1 MGGPV
6 LRVRQGKGL
15 LGDDGGVMEAVRPAS
30 EAARASE
37 RVPREHRVVR
47 SAGRRDPLGLDLYEG
62 MVQWRL
68 WAMLGWSDIRQRYR
82 RSTLGPFWITL
93 STGIFILAL
102 GLIYGRLLRMET
114 ATFLPYFAVG
124 YIIWTFVSSA
134 TIDACNAFL
143 EGERIIK
150 QIKRPFSVFVLRV
163 VWRNF
168 AVFLHTAIVFLPIL
182 IFFHVDTGFTALLAI
197 PAFALLLLNQVWVG
211 LVVAILNTRFR
222 DVLQMVTTAVQ
233 ILFFSTPIM
242 YPVDALGDAAI
253 LAHINPVHHFVEI
266 VRAPLLGKMPALESW
281 LVAWVTILVGF
292 LVALLLF
299 RRVDRRI
306 VYWL

>member
-1 MGGPV
+1 
-6 LRVRQGKGL
+6 
-15 LGDDGGVMEAVRPAS
+15 MEAVRPAS
-30 EAARASE
+30 EAAQASE
-37 RVPREHRVVR
+37 ASPRERRVVR
-47 SAGRRDPLGLDLYEG
+47 VAGKRDPFGLDLYEA
-62 MVQWRL
+62 MMQWPL
-68 WAMLGWSDIRQRYR
+68 WTMLGWSDIRQRYR

-93 STGIFILAL
+93 STGIFIFVL
-102 GLIYGRLLRMET
+102 GVIYGRLLKIDT
-114 ATFLPYFAVG
+114 ASFLPYFAVG
-124 YIIWTFVSSA
+124 YIIWTFISSA

-143 EGERIIK
+143 EAERTIK
-150 QIKRPFSVFVLRV
+150 QIRRPFAVYVLRV

-211 LVVAILNTRFR
+211 LVLAILNSRFR

-253 LAHINPVHHFVEI
+253 IAHANPVHHFIEL
-266 VRAPLLGKMPALESW
+266 VRAPLLGKVPSSGSW
-281 LVAWVTILVGF
+281 LVALGTIGAGF
-292 LVALLLF
+292 LLALLLF
-299 RRVDRRI
+299 RRVERRI